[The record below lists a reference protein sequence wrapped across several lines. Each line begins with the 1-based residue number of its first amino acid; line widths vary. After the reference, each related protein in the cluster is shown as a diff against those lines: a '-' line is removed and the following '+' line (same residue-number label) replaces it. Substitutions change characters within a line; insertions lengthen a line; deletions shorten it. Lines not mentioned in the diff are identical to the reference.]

1 MLYPLSFIRKKLVID
16 GIVCS
21 QCLKVL
27 GCEGYINQNDIN
39 IFLLLNIKHEI

>member
-27 GCEGYINQNDIN
+27 GCEAISIKM
-39 IFLLLNIKHEI
+39 ILLYFCYST